1 MLITLLFQDIFI
13 YMETLFI
20 FDFDDTLVDSEAEVR
35 VTHSDGTQSAM
46 SSELYAQYREDP
58 GDVFDFSD
66 FDSYPK
72 NAEII
77 EPVFSE
83 LRSAISRS
91 GSQNVVILTAR
102 SNPKPVQLFLKEN
115 DIAGIEIA
123 AVGSSDPRSKA
134 VYIVN
139 RLKNGDYNQVV
150 VFEDNVK
157 NIRTIR
163 KTLSDE
169 GVKLTTN
176 RVVNGKIA
184 VTKTESKR
192 IVMAALAKILG

>member
-1 MLITLLFQDIFI
+1 
-13 YMETLFI
+13 METLFI

-35 VTHSDGTQSAM
+35 VTHQDGTTSAM
-46 SSELYAQYREDP
+46 SSELYAQYREEP
-58 GDVFDFSD
+58 GDVFDFTD
-66 FDSYPK
+66 FDAYPK

-83 LRSAISRS
+83 LRSAISQS
-91 GSQNVVILTAR
+91 GSSNVVILTAR
-102 SNPKPVQLFLKEN
+102 SNPSPVQLFLKEN
-115 DIAGIEIA
+115 DITGIEIA

-134 VYIVN
+134 LYIID
-139 RLKNGDYNQVV
+139 RLKNGSYNQVV

-184 VTKTESKR
+184 DTRTESKK
-192 IVMAALAKILG
+192 IEMSIFTKILGQNL